1 MKILGI
7 ICGSLASA
15 AAVTAVDPSSIM
27 DMLRQRRISELP
39 PDLVGPNYKKLQP
52 LGFGIY
58 TGPQGGRI
66 DISTVAAGCNPP
78 ISPECVD
85 YQPSTDACPDPK
97 CPGIPW
103 SYNNTCMVCYNQAF
117 NECGC
122 GLDKDGAYVCEYA
135 AGKFGVSP
143 LDSLKC
149 YVGKSNLTEDIAGRL
164 KIMEMAVDRAYE
176 VSDDSEDVLK
186 IFNAPEFY
194 WRGPDGAY
202 ALSSIYEST
211 PDNFNPLVSS
221 RRGHC
226 LGRSRSHGP
235 CTFIYTIIY
244 TMAYRGGNS
253 ALLSN

>member
-1 MKILGI
+1 
-7 ICGSLASA
+7 
-15 AAVTAVDPSSIM
+15 M

-39 PDLVGPNYKKLQP
+39 PDLVGPKYKKLQP

-58 TGPQGGRI
+58 TGPQGEGY
-66 DISTVAAGCNPP
+66 DLSTVVAGCNPP

-85 YQPSTDACPDPK
+85 YQPTASSPFCPDPK

-117 NECGC
+117 NECVC

-135 AGKFGVSP
+135 AGKSGAA
-143 LDSLKC
+143 LQC

-164 KIMEMAVDRAYE
+164 KIMEMAVERAYE

-186 IFNAPEFY
+186 VFNAPEFY

-202 ALSSIYEST
+202 ALSSVYEST
-211 PDNFNPLVSS
+211 PGNFNPLVSS

-235 CTFIYTIIY
+235 RTFIYTIIH
-244 TMAYRGGNS
+244 TMTYRWGNS
-253 ALLSN
+253 ALLFN